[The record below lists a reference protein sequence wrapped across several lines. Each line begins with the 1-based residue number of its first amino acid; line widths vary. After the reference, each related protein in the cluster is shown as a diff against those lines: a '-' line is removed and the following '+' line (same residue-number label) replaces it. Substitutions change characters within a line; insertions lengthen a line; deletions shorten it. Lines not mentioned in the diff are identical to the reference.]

1 MATRESDDL
10 PTLDVAS
17 RGTKFV
23 DNEGRTLTL
32 RGVNLGGAKLPAGY
46 RSDQSEEA
54 GDDASYIG
62 RPFPLSEAAE
72 HLGRLRAWGFNIVRL
87 SVTWDALEH
96 KGPKQYDTD
105 YVQYVLEVVK
115 ACKAFGLYV
124 YVDPHQDVWSR
135 HCGGSGAPAWTQR
148 AGADDPPGRSCR
160 AHSPDEALLPSK
172 PSSETLL
179 EFAGEAA

>member
-1 MATRESDDL
+1 MATHDL
-10 PTLDVAS
+10 PTLDVTS

-23 DNEGRTLTL
+23 DNDGRTLTL

-54 GDDASYIG
+54 GDDASYVG

-96 KGPKQYDTD
+96 AGPKQYGALRRLFGRAELIL
-105 YVQYVLEVVK
+105 YIVALR
-115 ACKAFGLYV
+115 AF
-124 YVDPHQDVWSR
+124 P
-135 HCGGSGAPAWTQR
+135 
-148 AGADDPPGRSCR
+148 
-160 AHSPDEALLPSK
+160 
-172 PSSETLL
+172 
-179 EFAGEAA
+179 

>member
-1 MATRESDDL
+1 MAADDL

-96 KGPKQYDTD
+96 AGPKQYDTD

-115 ACKAFGLYV
+115 ACRTFGLYV

-135 HCGGSGAPAWTQR
+135 HCGGSGAPAWTPVWKSNLR
-148 AGADDPPGRSCR
+148 RILDLYAIDATP
-160 AHSPDEALLPSK
+160 A
-172 PSSETLL
+172 
-179 EFAGEAA
+179 

>member
-54 GDDASYIG
+54 GDDASYVG

-96 KGPKQYDTD
+96 KGPQQYDTD
-105 YVQYVLEVVK
+105 YVQYVLDVVK
-115 ACKAFGLYV
+115 ACRTFGLYV

-135 HCGGSGAPAWTQR
+135 HCGGSGAPAW
-148 AGADDPPGRSCR
+148 APVS
-160 AHSPDEALLPSK
+160 
-172 PSSETLL
+172 
-179 EFAGEAA
+179 

>member
-1 MATRESDDL
+1 MHACASVVWRPNTTTVRTISLRAQLHLKPQKKECSTPGLKRMAQRDDL
-10 PTLDVAS
+10 PTLDVTS

-46 RSDQSEEA
+46 RSDESEAA
-54 GDDASYIG
+54 GDDASYVG

-96 KGPKQYDTD
+96 NERA
-105 YVQYVLEVVK
+105 LRR
-115 ACKAFGLYV
+115 ARAAGL
-124 YVDPHQDVWSR
+124 
-135 HCGGSGAPAWTQR
+135 R
-148 AGADDPPGRSCR
+148 A
-160 AHSPDEALLPSK
+160 ALLP
-172 PSSETLL
+172 
-179 EFAGEAA
+179 AASRCVEINRCVT

>member
-1 MATRESDDL
+1 MAQRDDL

-87 SVTWDALEH
+87 SVTWDALLERAPDRVGGYCILRYTP
-96 KGPKQYDTD
+96 GPPG
-105 YVQYVLEVVK
+105 YVSIVVVK
-115 ACKAFGLYV
+115 RV
-124 YVDPHQDVWSR
+124 
-135 HCGGSGAPAWTQR
+135 
-148 AGADDPPGRSCR
+148 GADDPPGRSCC

-179 EFAGEAA
+179 EM

>member
-1 MATRESDDL
+1 MAQRDDL
-10 PTLDVAS
+10 PTLDVTS

-54 GDDASYIG
+54 GDDASYVG

-96 KGPKQYDTD
+96 NERA
-105 YVQYVLEVVK
+105 LRR
-115 ACKAFGLYV
+115 ARAAGL
-124 YVDPHQDVWSR
+124 
-135 HCGGSGAPAWTQR
+135 R
-148 AGADDPPGRSCR
+148 A
-160 AHSPDEALLPSK
+160 ALLPA
-172 PSSETLL
+172 
-179 EFAGEAA
+179 AGCCVEINQCAT

>member
-10 PTLDVAS
+10 PTLDVTS

-32 RGVNLGGAKLPAGY
+32 RGVNLGGAKLPY
-46 RSDQSEEA
+46 NFRSDQSEEA
-54 GDDASYIG
+54 GDDASYVG

-96 KGPKQYDTD
+96 KGPKQYDHD
-105 YVQYVLEVVK
+105 YVQYVLDVVK
-115 ACKAFGLYV
+115 ACQTFGLYV

-135 HCGGSGAPAWTQR
+135 HCGGSGAPAW
-148 AGADDPPGRSCR
+148 APVS
-160 AHSPDEALLPSK
+160 
-172 PSSETLL
+172 
-179 EFAGEAA
+179 